1 MRIFLLPPL
10 GGEREKLKS
19 RGKLVCISKEYNSS
33 CREFSAPM
41 PSHRPFSFCPD
52 LGASFW
58 PCIAIVGCF
67 LVRSK
72 IWQSQLRN
80 CTHNM
85 SFDLQSIFHSLD
97 IRPQMKIIVAT
108 ISLLARG
115 LLESAQGRKVVRQ
128 DGKKQKHGGESFT
141 GEPKKESL
149 PVSVTRTMPHD
160 QELETPFS

>member
-1 MRIFLLPPL
+1 MTQHHTAVSLWAAQASSRLRICTFFHNI
-10 GGEREKLKS
+10 
-19 RGKLVCISKEYNSS
+19 LVHCL
-33 CREFSAPM
+33 
-41 PSHRPFSFCPD
+41 PSHHSLSFCPD

-115 LLESAQGRKVVRQ
+115 LLESSQGRKVVRQ
-128 DGKKQKHGGESFT
+128 DGKKQKHGGGGIIGFAKSRYQ
-141 GEPKKESL
+141 SL
-149 PVSVTRTMPHD
+149 SHD
-160 QELETPFS
+160 

>member
-1 MRIFLLPPL
+1 
-10 GGEREKLKS
+10 
-19 RGKLVCISKEYNSS
+19 
-33 CREFSAPM
+33 M

-85 SFDLQSIFHSLD
+85 SFDLQSNFCKDNLRHQWGLVRQTDCRSAGPRLRSGCALFRTAFMGDLSLAC
-97 IRPQMKIIVAT
+97 IRAHFASFCDCKT
-108 ISLLARG
+108 KNTTARG
-115 LLESAQGRKVVRQ
+115 
-128 DGKKQKHGGESFT
+128 F
-141 GEPKKESL
+141 EPL
-149 PVSVTRTMPHD
+149 PAEPNGFLVHHLNHSVT
-160 QELETPFS
+160 LS